1 MTLPD
6 QVILGSVIGA
16 LLGFGF
22 RYLMKFCERHD
33 LIDRHS
39 YVAQYISLAILAV
52 GLTTLLGS
60 DDLLA
65 AFFCG
70 VAFAWDG
77 FFNKQTEESV
87 FSSVIDTLFN
97 IAAFV
102 FVGAW
107 MPFNKFED
115 DLLTLKVWRLIVIA
129 VLVLL
134 LRRLPI
140 IIALYKWIPDI
151 KTFREAV
158 FSGHFGPIG
167 IGAVFISTLAI
178 EVLHDA
184 QRTAVANGHE
194 VDPAHLTQI
203 EILMDSIQPIVAF
216 MVLCSITIHGLSI
229 PSFSL
234 GRRVHSVSRTW
245 SRRDTMNSTGP
256 RVPEWANQ
264 ARLVTRREDIVV
276 NRDMD
281 FQKPEVDLEKGEN
294 GIVESLDSRT
304 SAEVTI
310 DQSSLAQ
317 PDSEKNTGNRT
328 GRESMDQPDGNGQE
342 PSDGTEVI
350 SEWKEGSHRVIER
363 HTGRGSDVRLS
374 LVSFNRT
381 DLTANKVEV
390 MVVNDDP
397 SASDAFF
404 PHQRWVGKLHE
415 LEGEAKGVG
424 NGIRHVIQQG
434 LKTSQDGGKGSDEK
448 RATPESVATGRDD
461 TRGISEQDDDEG
473 WASEGSDTGEVC
485 KTAAGVCK
493 PRMSKTTAHA
503 HKSRRRSSF
512 RRAHGLTAMMGG
524 DIVEEPRGRDS
535 RPSTAHSSATAVT
548 FAGDNSLSSGKPK
561 HHHVTHSRH
570 SRPGTADTY
579 MSRTSTRPGTG
590 DSSLR
595 NHRVDSIRALH
606 SIPPTRE
613 SSPSRSVRFADSNNA
628 LGAYVKRGSTGL
640 GDVSG
645 GDTSNNSGSASPVVS
660 PLASVQASRA
670 PSPIPSP
677 GMTDQK

>member
-1 MTLPD
+1 MAACLTPTDPILAAAVVGGKWANKHVPEHIRHLLAAESGCNDGAAFPFLFISLYLIVDKNIGQAIKDWVLILWLCECFPRLFFLLFVTLSD
-6 QVILGSVIGA
+6 QVILGSIIGA

-115 DLLTLKVWRLIVIA
+115 ELLTLKVWRLIVIA
-129 VLVLL
+129 VLILL

-194 VDPAHLTQI
+194 PDLAHPTQV
-203 EILMDSIQPIVAF
+203 EMLMESIQPIVAF

-245 SRRDTMNSTGP
+245 SRRDTMNSTG

-264 ARLVTRREDIVV
+264 ARLVTRREDIVI

-281 FQKPEVDLEKGEN
+281 LRKPELDLEKGEN
-294 GIVESLDSRT
+294 EIIGSLDSRT

-310 DQSSLAQ
+310 DHSSLA
-317 PDSEKNTGNRT
+317 PDLSGVEGGGQTMESQIKDQDLEHRPGVVGQMNTPKRT
-328 GRESMDQPDGNGQE
+328 RRDFMDQPDRKGQE
-342 PSDGTEVI
+342 PSDGTEMI

-363 HTGRGSDVRLS
+363 RTGPGSDVRLS
-374 LVSFNRT
+374 LVPFIRT
-381 DLTANKVEV
+381 DLSANK
-390 MVVNDDP
+390 
-397 SASDAFF
+397 
-404 PHQRWVGKLHE
+404 
-415 LEGEAKGVG
+415 
-424 NGIRHVIQQG
+424 
-434 LKTSQDGGKGSDEK
+434 
-448 RATPESVATGRDD
+448 GRGHG
-461 TRGISEQDDDEG
+461 R
-473 WASEGSDTGEVC
+473 
-485 KTAAGVCK
+485 K
-493 PRMSKTTAHA
+493 
-503 HKSRRRSSF
+503 RRSIGF
-512 RRAHGLTAMMGG
+512 
-524 DIVEEPRGRDS
+524 
-535 RPSTAHSSATAVT
+535 
-548 FAGDNSLSSGKPK
+548 
-561 HHHVTHSRH
+561 
-570 SRPGTADTY
+570 
-579 MSRTSTRPGTG
+579 
-590 DSSLR
+590 
-595 NHRVDSIRALH
+595 
-606 SIPPTRE
+606 
-613 SSPSRSVRFADSNNA
+613 
-628 LGAYVKRGSTGL
+628 
-640 GDVSG
+640 
-645 GDTSNNSGSASPVVS
+645 
-660 PLASVQASRA
+660 
-670 PSPIPSP
+670 
-677 GMTDQK
+677 